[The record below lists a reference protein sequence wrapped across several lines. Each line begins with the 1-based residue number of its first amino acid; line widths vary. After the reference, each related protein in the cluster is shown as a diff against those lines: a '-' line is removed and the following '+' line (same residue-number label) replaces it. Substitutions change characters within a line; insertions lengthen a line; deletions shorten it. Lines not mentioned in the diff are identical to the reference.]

1 LESSGFSLKF
11 LLKSANIVAPRV
23 NQEVDVKVGNEV
35 KEGLIIECLDN
46 CEPHNG

>member
-1 LESSGFSLKF
+1 
-11 LLKSANIVAPRV
+11 
-23 NQEVDVKVGNEV
+23 VKVGNEL